1 LLDLYENM
9 QQAYCLTCFLAA
21 KEAHTFD
28 LRFRQG
34 RHAASVCLR
43 FSLEDWFGPGVR
55 VCDDDDDVAV
65 VVVVESADESEVVVV
80 VGDDDDDK
88 EDDKEDD
95 NEDDN
100 EDPCED

>member
-1 LLDLYENM
+1 M
-9 QQAYCLTCFLAA
+9 HQSYCLVCFLAA

-55 VCDDDDDVAV
+55 VCDDDDDDVAV

>member
-1 LLDLYENM
+1 M

-21 KEAHTFD
+21 KEAHTLD

-55 VCDDDDDVAV
+55 VCDDV
-65 VVVVESADESEVVVV
+65 VVIVVVESADESEVVVV
-80 VGDDDDDK
+80 VGDDDDND
-88 EDDKEDD
+88 DD
-95 NEDDN
+95 NEDS
-100 EDPCED
+100 CED

>member
-1 LLDLYENM
+1 M
-9 QQAYCLTCFLAA
+9 QQVYFLTCFLAA
-21 KEAHTFD
+21 KEAHTLD

-55 VCDDDDDVAV
+55 VFDDV
-65 VVVVESADESEVVVV
+65 VVVDSADETEVVVV
-80 VGDDDDDK
+80 VGDDDDND
-88 EDDKEDD
+88 
-95 NEDDN
+95 DDN